1 MLGNTFAEIII
12 LIYNS
17 IIVWQYLNSWRQT
30 TPYQRQPSFNST
42 KSHYNRIKDS
52 QTVLMQI
59 WNADC
64 TARASHVKSELQLNK
79 EALIYPRIPGS
90 SVHIIV
96 YRLTLIPRASDRAV
110 LGDRAPQFTQLLL
123 QLYQV
128 SKAELQF
135 RKYNYRCFVVSWQGK
150 IKIYTANH
158 WNKNKVHST
167 IFYRTI
173 ETVGGR
179 TPSLQ

>member
-17 IIVWQYLNSWRQT
+17 IIVWQYLDSWRQT

-79 EALIYPRIPGS
+79 EALSGDQIDLPQDSWFISSHNSLQIDADPACLGSCSVGWPGP
-90 SVHIIV
+90 SVHATSAAVISSQQGRAAV
-96 YRLTLIPRASDRAV
+96 QKVQLSMLCCQLT
-110 LGDRAPQFTQLLL
+110 
-123 QLYQV
+123 
-128 SKAELQF
+128 
-135 RKYNYRCFVVSWQGK
+135 GK
-150 IKIYTANH
+150 
-158 WNKNKVHST
+158 NKNLHRKS
-167 IFYRTI
+167 FK
-173 ETVGGR
+173 
-179 TPSLQ
+179 